1 MPLSL
6 NEIRLRANQFAID
19 WKNQTR
25 ERAEKDT
32 FWNEFFN
39 IFGISRIRVASFEQ
53 SVKKYG
59 GNQGFIDCFWP
70 GTLLIEHKSAG
81 KNLESAK
88 QQAFDYFPGIKEDD
102 LPKYILVSDFQNFE
116 LFDLEGQT
124 EYKFKLHEL
133 ASKIEL
139 FNFISGYQKR
149 VYHEEDPVNI
159 KASELMG
166 DLHDELKKTGYSG
179 QDLEV
184 FLVRI
189 LFILFADDTGVWE
202 RDTFGYFIENRTN
215 LDGSDLGLWIAQ
227 IFQILNTSPTKRQTN
242 LDEDLQKFSYINGG
256 LFSQNISIASFN
268 SVLREK
274 LLKCCHFDWSLINPS
289 IFGSLFQ
296 YVMDGDKRRTF
307 GAHYTEEKNILKTI
321 KPLFLDD
328 LQKEFEKLKSIHD
341 LHKFHDKL
349 ASLNFFDP
357 ACGCGNFLVITYR
370 EIRQLENQVLQK
382 IYQTKNNVLDISS
395 VSKVNVDQFYGIEIG
410 DFAAKIAET
419 AMWLMDH
426 IMNIKLSQIM
436 GDYYIRIPLQKAAKI
451 ITGNALTTDWGDVL
465 DGKLKSTFISV
476 NNLQGLEAF
485 VDEETQISLNSP
497 VEAGFTH
504 QNSDVAEDLSLQKA
518 TVEESLG
525 FQNLSVAQNLGF
537 QNLSV
542 AESLGFQK
550 IFQKRMASH
559 TSAWQ
564 TKQIFIIGNPP
575 FVGSKLQSTEQR
587 REMAEIF
594 RGVQGSGVMDYVT
607 AWYLKAGEL
616 MKINPKIQTAFV
628 STNSISQGE
637 QVGILWGEMFKRFN
651 VEIKFAHQSFSW
663 SSEARGKAQV
673 TVIIIG
679 FRVANSPVEAGF
691 IRQNSDVAASLSRQD
706 SSQNNEQWN
715 HRGSA
720 TTTQPKTLYTYP
732 DLKGDPIAKTVANI
746 NPYLVEGNNLV
757 IKNIQKP
764 ICKVPEMGIGNK
776 PVDGGNYLFEKEEM
790 QEFIQKE
797 PLSEKYFKPWI
808 GAKEYFSG
816 IARYVLLLKDVNP
829 AELRKMPLVLD
840 RIEKVK
846 QFRLASSSIP
856 TQKLAQ
862 TPTRF
867 HVENFPETAILV
879 PKVNSD
885 SRFYIPMGMID
896 SNVICSDLV
905 SLIPKANLYHFGI
918 LQSRMH
924 MAWTKYV
931 CGRLGNAIRYSSG
944 VVYNNFPWPGVDG
957 ECDKVSLV
965 EAMPTS
971 PDSDRAV
978 SLKNPALKTKI
989 EQAAQEVL
997 EVRAMDRLKNCSLA
1011 DLYDPNSMPPEL
1023 TKAHQKLDKLV
1034 DEAYRKGGFKDDV
1047 ERVEWLFGVYKS
1059 FK

>member
-6 NEIRLRANQFAID
+6 NEIRLRANQFTID

-39 IFGISRIRVASFEQ
+39 IFGISRKRIASFEPA
-53 SVKKYG
+53 VKKYG
-59 GNQGFIDCFWP
+59 GNKGFIDCFWP

-88 QQAFDYFPGIKEDD
+88 QQAFDYFPGIKEED

-116 LFDLEGQT
+116 LFDLEDQT
-124 EYKFKLHEL
+124 EYKFKLSEL
-133 ASKIEL
+133 PQKIEL

-149 VYHEEDPVNI
+149 IYHEEDPVNI

-166 DLHDELKKTGYSG
+166 DLHDELKKTGYNS
-179 QDLEV
+179 QDLEI

-202 RDTFGYFIENRTN
+202 RDNFGYFIENRTN

-227 IFQILNTSPTKRQTN
+227 IFQILNTSPDKRQTN

-382 IYQTKNNVLDISS
+382 IYQTQSNVLDITSI
-395 VSKVNVDQFYGIEIG
+395 SKVNVDQFYGIEIG

-485 VDEETQISLNSP
+485 VDETQINQNSP
-497 VEAGFTH
+497 LEGYDRRSGGGLEISNDEKLPRQSATATPSQAKGDTW
-504 QNSDVAEDLSLQKA
+504 QNQ
-518 TVEESLG
+518 
-525 FQNLSVAQNLGF
+525 
-537 QNLSV
+537 
-542 AESLGFQK
+542 
-550 IFQKRMASH
+550 
-559 TSAWQ
+559 
-564 TKQIFIIGNPP
+564 QIFIIGNPP

-587 REMAEIF
+587 QEMAEIF
-594 RGVQGSGVMDYVT
+594 KGTAGAGVMDYVS
-607 AWYLKAGEL
+607 AWYIKAGEL

-637 QVGILWGEMFKRFN
+637 QVGILWGEMFKKFK

-679 FRVANSPVEAGF
+679 FRKNSSSLGAWTGNVQNSPLEGWQPKVDGVF
-691 IRQNSDVAASLSRQD
+691 
-706 SSQNNEQWN
+706 
-715 HRGSA
+715 
-720 TTTQPKTLYTYP
+720 PKTLYTYP
-732 DLKGDPIAKTVANI
+732 DLKGEPIAKTVTNI
-746 NPYLVEGNNLV
+746 NPYLVEGDNVV
-757 IKNIQKP
+757 IKNISKP

-790 QEFIQKE
+790 QEFIEKE

-816 IARYVLLLKDVNP
+816 IPRYVLLLKDVNP

-867 HVENFPETAILV
+867 HVENFPEGNSIIV
-879 PKVNSD
+879 PEVNSTT
-885 SRFYIPMGMID
+885 REYIPMGFID
-896 SNVICSDLV
+896 NKTICSNLV
-905 SLIPKANLYHFGI
+905 KLVPNTTLYHFGI

-944 VVYNNFPWPGVDG
+944 VVYNNFPWTGVDG
-957 ECDKVSLV
+957 ECD
-965 EAMPTS
+965 E
-971 PDSDRAV
+971 
-978 SLKNPALKTKI
+978 LKNSPF
-989 EQAAQEVL
+989 
-997 EVRAMDRLKNCSLA
+997 S
-1011 DLYDPNSMPPEL
+1011 
-1023 TKAHQKLDKLV
+1023 
-1034 DEAYRKGGFKDDV
+1034 KGV
-1047 ERVEWLFGVYKS
+1047 A
-1059 FK
+1059 

>member
-19 WKNQTR
+19 WENQTR

-39 IFGISRIRVASFEQ
+39 IFGISRKRIASFEQ

-59 GNQGFIDCFWP
+59 GNKGFIDCFWP

-88 QQAFDYFPGIKEDD
+88 QQAFDYFPGIKEED

-116 LFDLEGQT
+116 LFDIIDQT
-124 EYKFKLHEL
+124 EHKFKLSDL
-133 ASKIEL
+133 PQKIEL

-166 DLHDELKKTGYSG
+166 DLHDELKKTGYNS

-202 RDTFGYFIENRTN
+202 RDTFTYFIENRTN

-227 IFQILNTSPTKRQTN
+227 IFQILNTSPDKRQTN

-328 LQKEFEKLKSIHD
+328 LQKEFERLKSIHD

-349 ASLNFFDP
+349 ANLSFFDP

-382 IYQTKNNVLDISS
+382 IYQTKTNVLDISS

-451 ITGNALTTDWGDVL
+451 ITGNALTTDWEDVL
-465 DGKLKSTFISV
+465 DGKLKSTFISI

-485 VDEETQISLNSP
+485 VDEEVSGSN
-497 VEAGFTH
+497 
-504 QNSDVAEDLSLQKA
+504 NSDE
-518 TVEESLG
+518 
-525 FQNLSVAQNLGF
+525 N
-537 QNLSV
+537 
-542 AESLGFQK
+542 
-550 IFQKRMASH
+550 
-559 TSAWQ
+559 WQ

-587 REMAEIF
+587 QEMAEIF
-594 RGVQGSGVMDYVT
+594 RGVQGSGVMDYVS
-607 AWYLKAGEL
+607 AWYIKAGEL

-637 QVGILWGEMFKRFN
+637 QVGILWGEMFKKFK

-679 FRVANSPVEAGF
+679 FRKEIPLLRGGTAGDGVF
-691 IRQNSDVAASLSRQD
+691 
-706 SSQNNEQWN
+706 
-715 HRGSA
+715 
-720 TTTQPKTLYTYP
+720 PKTLYTYP
-732 DLKGDPIAKTVANI
+732 DLKGEPIAKNVLNI
-746 NPYLVEGNNLV
+746 NPYLVEGDNVV

-816 IARYVLLLKDVNP
+816 ISRYVLLLKDVNP

-867 HVENFPETAILV
+867 HVENFPEGNSIIV
-879 PKVNSD
+879 PEVNSTT
-885 SRFYIPMGMID
+885 REYIPMGFID
-896 SNVICSDLV
+896 NKTICSNLV
-905 SLIPKANLYHFGI
+905 KLVPNTTLYHFGI

-957 ECDKVSLV
+957 ECDKIPLV
-965 EAMPTS
+965 EAMPTL
-971 PDSDRAV
+971 PDINRV
-978 SLKNPALKTKI
+978 SLKNPTLKAKI
-989 EQAAQEVL
+989 EADAQEVL
-997 EVRAMDRLKNCSLA
+997 DVRAKFMSVEAGFIHQNSSVAESLSLQKTTVEESLGFQKIFQKRMASHTSTNQTSLA
-1011 DLYDPNSMPPEL
+1011 DLYDPLAMPPEL

-1034 DEAYRKGGFKDDV
+1034 DEAYHKNIPLMRGGSGADGVFLNKNSFKDDT
-1047 ERVEWLFGVYKS
+1047 ERVEWLFGVYKK
-1059 FK
+1059 F